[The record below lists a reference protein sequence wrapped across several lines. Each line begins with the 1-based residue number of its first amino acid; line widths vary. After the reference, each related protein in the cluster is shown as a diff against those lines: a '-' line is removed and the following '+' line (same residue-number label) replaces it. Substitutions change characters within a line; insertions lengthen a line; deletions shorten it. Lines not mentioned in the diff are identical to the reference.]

1 MFSLYRRNKIIF
13 SGFGLFFIWIAPAAS
28 LAFRNLEY
36 YFQQKAVMEEH
47 WLYLP
52 QIGIF
57 IVAAYFIKKGL
68 QYFNNQIY
76 KILLIL
82 IMVSLSF
89 ITIRETGFWRD
100 NYTFFTHTSKFVN
113 YSSTVYRNL
122 GWIYVNRNESSRA
135 IDMYSR
141 ALGLKQPD
149 KLKKVLNKE
158 IAYVYFLNNQP
169 KKAAE
174 FCRQAIGL
182 DSNYADAHACLGAIY
197 SRDDLNSA
205 IGEWKIALEQDPF
218 NGLAL
223 NNLLN
228 LSKTKNDIRNYLIKK
243 YENLFN
249 QTQYFER
256 YRIYSVLGMIY
267 LYSDLNSEALLYLQK
282 ASQIN
287 PYSVDINN
295 GLAILYVNL
304 KDYEKAIGFFKTTL
318 KLNPFYRPAY
328 DNLSLLY
335 SRLNKSKQ
343 AELLLEKINSINMY
357 E

>member
-1 MFSLYRRNKIIF
+1 
-13 SGFGLFFIWIAPAAS
+13 
-28 LAFRNLEY
+28 
-36 YFQQKAVMEEH
+36 
-47 WLYLP
+47 
-52 QIGIF
+52 
-57 IVAAYFIKKGL
+57 
-68 QYFNNQIY
+68 
-76 KILLIL
+76 
-82 IMVSLSF
+82 
-89 ITIRETGFWRD
+89 
-100 NYTFFTHTSKFVN
+100 
-113 YSSTVYRNL
+113 
-122 GWIYVNRNESSRA
+122 
-135 IDMYSR
+135 MYSR

-218 NGLAL
+218 NGMAL

-249 QTQYFER
+249 QTPYFER
-256 YRIYSVLGMIY
+256 YRIYSALGTIY